1 MIRMILIIKEIKLA
15 IKPVKKLAI
24 KPVKKLAIKPVKKL
38 AKVIA

>member
-1 MIRMILIIKEIKLA
+1 MILMILIIKEIKLA
-15 IKPVKKLAI
+15 IKPVK